1 MKEILVIVAITVGLL
16 FFMAHKDNEFKAE
29 CRAKG
34 GVPVIGHY
42 DNTCLAPGVAI
53 EVD

>member
-1 MKEILVIVAITVGLL
+1 MKELLIPLVILVALIVFVG
-16 FFMAHKDNEFKAE
+16 HKDSEFKAE

>member
-1 MKEILVIVAITVGLL
+1 MKEILVIVAITIALLVFVG
-16 FFMAHKDNEFKAE
+16 HRSNEFKAE

-34 GVPVIGHY
+34 GVPVIGQY

-53 EVD
+53 EIN